1 MSERSRRWKYG
12 LLAMLLALPV
22 LGPLAAFQPAAAQR
36 DESSYD
42 FAGGQLLTWNDDWEL
57 DDDLTYVDD
66 GLESVTLTQGV
77 SLFSVLSVPND
88 FELDEARDIYLD
100 SLLEEVGGATTIDRG
115 AYGSVSYSLDLVT
128 IEGFEFGVFTLFRA
142 GTGSTPTFA
151 YIFFSEV
158 AAFSSLFESAQDA
171 FRLDDA
177 PIYEGVDGGGLQVL
191 LESVGSDPQGVT
203 EDAEDR
209 SAEDLTDESS
219 VDPAEDDPAGE
230 GGFGGLKSGRDEVP
244 TRDVSD
250 GGNLLSDAAYVSPQY
265 GVELD
270 WGSSW
275 QLDPEADAPTDS
287 DMVSGIDS
295 LTLLPVEGGGFMS
308 ITFIDAGVTGVPDLV
323 EVWESA
329 DFVAD
334 SAFSAEAEVVLAG
347 SSRDVGA
354 MVLRDYLEEGTELVV
369 IREASLAGDNA
380 MVVVQLSTTPA
391 NLDSV
396 VSSAQDEIELDGT
409 PVLAFFSIDEIA
421 EEFGV

>member
-1 MSERSRRWKYG
+1 MSERSRPWKYG
-12 LLAMLLALPV
+12 LLAMLLTLSV
-22 LGPLAAFQPAAAQR
+22 LGPLAAAQPAVAQR
-36 DESSYD
+36 DESSYE
-42 FAGGQLLTWNDDWEL
+42 FAGGQSLTWNDDWEL
-57 DDDLTYVDD
+57 DDELTYAED

-77 SLFSVLSVPND
+77 SLVSVLSVPND

-128 IEGFEFGVFTLFRA
+128 IEGFDFGVFTLFRA
-142 GTGSTPTFA
+142 GSGTTPTFA

-177 PIYEGVDGGGLQVL
+177 PIYDGVDGGGLQAQ
-191 LESVGSDPQGVT
+191 LEAVGGDPQGIT

-209 SAEDLTDESS
+209 SAEDPPDEAT
-219 VDPAEDDPAGE
+219 VAPMQDDPAGE
-230 GGFGGLKSGRDEVP
+230 GGFGGLKGGRDDVP
-244 TRDVSD
+244 TSDEPD
-250 GGNLLSDAAYVSPQY
+250 GGSLQSDAAYVSPQY
-265 GVELD
+265 GAELD

-275 QLDPEADAPTDS
+275 QLDPEVDSPTMS
-287 DMVSGIDS
+287 DTSLGIES
-295 LTLLPVEGGGFMS
+295 LALLPVDGGGFMS
-308 ITFIDAGVTGVPDLV
+308 ITLIDAGVTGVPELV
-323 EVWESA
+323 AVWESP

-334 SAFSAEAEVVLAG
+334 SAFSAEADVVLAD

-354 MVLRDYLEEGTELVV
+354 VVLRDYLEDGTELVV
-369 IREASLAGDNA
+369 IREAHLTRDNA
-380 MVVVQLSTTPA
+380 MVVIQLSTTPA

-396 VSSAQDEIELDGT
+396 VSSAQDEVALDGT
-409 PVLAFFSIDEIA
+409 PVLEFFSIDEIA